1 MAAVAHHRR
10 DSRLVDGS
18 LAVLDWPSPEKLA
31 NTPLDWASFPG
42 RGCHGGDRSDRPVS
56 HDDLWLGLCS
66 WPGRPSVR
74 LDRYDWH
81 GLLLHTKGTGGIPQ
95 GVDDPRLRSYLCFCN
110 LPRIERLR
118 SNFAPTTGER
128 PQHHYHLGLLGRALG
143 HNRDDLP
150 TKAVEI
156 CNQRARIVEVPSGEG
171 WCRKRHARQGTDKLK
186 LTAKLRVFPMLLQG
200 IFPPITTPF
209 YPDGNVYF
217 KKLEHNVEQY
227 SKTPVAGL
235 TVLGSTGE
243 AIMLSDEERRQV
255 LKAAREASA
264 PSKVLIA
271 GTGIESAIETLR
283 LTEYAAE
290 LGYDV
295 ALVRTPHFYK
305 RVMQSTN
312 MLAFYRTVAD
322 RSPLP
327 VMIYNVPGFT
337 GFDIPAEVVVELAG
351 HSNII
356 GMKESGGDVEKIRKM
371 VEGTRQVKRAVTVT
385 ETFDAVTLRMLK
397 ASSGS
402 NGQGGE
408 LVQVAGLGGSKPSS
422 AAVNVVSGMK
432 TRQKEVG
439 FQIVVGLAQ
448 KLEPS
453 LEAGAV
459 GGILAFADAAP
470 TACYEIYAAWKEGD
484 AELARLKQER
494 IAKAT
499 LRVSGELGISGLKY
513 GMDLNGYYGGPSRL
527 PLLPLTA
534 DLKAEVEQL
543 LGDIRN

>member
-1 MAAVAHHRR
+1 
-10 DSRLVDGS
+10 
-18 LAVLDWPSPEKLA
+18 
-31 NTPLDWASFPG
+31 
-42 RGCHGGDRSDRPVS
+42 
-56 HDDLWLGLCS
+56 
-66 WPGRPSVR
+66 
-74 LDRYDWH
+74 
-81 GLLLHTKGTGGIPQ
+81 
-95 GVDDPRLRSYLCFCN
+95 
-110 LPRIERLR
+110 
-118 SNFAPTTGER
+118 
-128 PQHHYHLGLLGRALG
+128 
-143 HNRDDLP
+143 
-150 TKAVEI
+150 
-156 CNQRARIVEVPSGEG
+156 
-171 WCRKRHARQGTDKLK
+171 
-186 LTAKLRVFPMLLQG
+186 MLLQG

-209 YPDGNVYF
+209 YPDGKVYF
-217 KKLEHNVEQY
+217 KKLEHNFERY
-227 SKTPVAGL
+227 SKTPIAGVV
-235 TVLGSTGE
+235 VLGSTGE

-255 LKAAREASA
+255 LKAGREATA
-264 PSKVLIA
+264 PNKVLIA

-305 RVMQSTN
+305 KVMHPAN

-322 RSPLP
+322 QSALP

-337 GFDIPAEVVVELAG
+337 GYDIPAEVVVELAD
-351 HSNII
+351 HPNII

-371 VEGTRQVKRAVTVT
+371 AEATRHVKRSVTVT
-385 ETFDAVTLRMLK
+385 ETFDAVTPRMLA

-408 LVQVAGLGGSKPSS
+408 LVQVSGLGGGKASS
-422 AAVNVVSGMK
+422 AAVSEVSGIK

-448 KLEPS
+448 KLAPS
-453 LEAGAV
+453 LDAGAV

-484 AELARLKQER
+484 AELAQLKQER
-494 IAKAT
+494 VAKAT
-499 LRVSGELGISGLKY
+499 VRVSAELGIPGLKY

-534 DLKAEVEQL
+534 DLKAEVEQVMA
-543 LGDIRN
+543 DVRN